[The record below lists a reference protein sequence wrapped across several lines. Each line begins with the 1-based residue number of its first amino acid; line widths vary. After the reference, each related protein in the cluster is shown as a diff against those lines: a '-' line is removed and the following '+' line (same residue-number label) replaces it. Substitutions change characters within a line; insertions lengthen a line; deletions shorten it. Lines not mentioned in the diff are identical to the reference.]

1 MATRR
6 ASAERTMPAGER
18 EDRLD
23 RLARLTPLVVVAYF
37 ALNALLRALTPGGLG
52 LDEAQIMVHAQSLE
66 WGYGLQPPLYAWLQ
80 RGAFALA
87 GEGKAALAAVKYGLL
102 AAALLGVWAAARLA
116 GAGVAATATATLL
129 LMLIPGIAW
138 EAQRAL
144 THTPL
149 ALALA
154 AWAFAAFA
162 YARRRGGFVAH
173 LVLGLVLGAGVLA
186 KWNGVF
192 IVVGVV
198 GAMLLCPPRRPR
210 AAALVLAVAMAT
222 VAPTGVWYLADWGEA
237 GRAFGEIDTAE
248 RAAWTAAPGVLLGF
262 AEGVAA
268 TLGLVALALVLL
280 LARRPVRPGASAV
293 DAAVRRD
300 LSVAVALAAAGV
312 LVAALVT
319 GTTEVKE
326 RWLTPVLFA
335 VPLATIL
342 GAPARVTARRFARLA
357 LVIAPLALAITAGLQ
372 WNWRLGDGEPPPQ
385 TAPFG
390 AIAAAIRGDGDVIFA
405 SDDWIGGNLRLR
417 APELA
422 VLTPATAKLGL
433 DIAPPVQLVWRA
445 DDGTAPPPALVALF
459 RERFG
464 RAPRLASSERLAA
477 AYPPPHADAGPLELR
492 RALAR

>member
-1 MATRR
+1 MATRGEGAAAAAGDRDAR
-6 ASAERTMPAGER
+6 AE
-18 EDRLD
+18 

-37 ALNALLRALTPGGLG
+37 AMNALLRALTPGGLG

-87 GEGKAALAAVKYGLL
+87 GEGKTALAAVKYGLL
-102 AAALLGVWAAARLA
+102 AAACAGVWTAARLA
-116 GAGVAATATATLL
+116 GAGARAAAAATLM

-162 YARRRGGFVAH
+162 HARRCGGLAAH

-192 IVVGVV
+192 IVIGVV
-198 GAMLLCPPRRPR
+198 GAMLVCPPRRWR
-210 AAALVLAVAMAT
+210 VAALVLAVATAT
-222 VAPTGVWYLADWGEA
+222 VAPTALWYVADWGEA
-237 GRAFGEIDTAE
+237 SRAFGEADTAG
-248 RAAWTAAPGVLLGF
+248 RAAWTALPSVLAGI

-268 TLGLVALALVLL
+268 TLGLVALASALL
-280 LARRPVRPGASAV
+280 LVRRPARPVPSAV
-293 DAAVRRD
+293 DPAIRRD
-300 LSVAVALAAAGV
+300 LSVALALATAAV
-312 LVAALVT
+312 VAAALAG

-335 VPLATIL
+335 VPLVATL
-342 GAPARVTARRFARLA
+342 WAPSRLTARRVGRLA
-357 LVIAPLALAITAGLQ
+357 VVVALLALAITAGLQ

-390 AIAAAIRGDGDVIFA
+390 PIAARIHADGDVVFA
-405 SDDWIGGNLRLR
+405 ADDWIGGNLRLR
-417 APELA
+417 APALA
-422 VLTPATAKLGL
+422 VLTPATSKLRL

-445 DDGTAPPPALVALF
+445 GEGAAPPPALVALF

-464 RAPRLASSERLAA
+464 RAPRLAASERLAA
-477 AYPPPHADAGPLELR
+477 PYPPPHGAAAPLELR
-492 RALAR
+492 RVRAR